1 MASYHFRP
9 DGIRLV
15 SDPSTYIQTKRKGER
30 ERERETFVSPLPNL
44 FVASPGDFFCYF
56 QQENIVKDK
65 RKGAAAA
72 L

>member
-1 MASYHFRP
+1 
-9 DGIRLV
+9 
-15 SDPSTYIQTKRKGER
+15 
-30 ERERETFVSPLPNL
+30 
-44 FVASPGDFFCYF
+44 VAPPGDFFCYF